1 MKHQTF
7 SLLRQQMWFL
17 CLLCLITCSNSFIGF
32 DHFNTISYKTKF
44 FNQFSSTSSPTALL
58 PPTREDMKQ
67 FGYILANVTDNIDSS
82 PEIALSITSKNM
94 GWLYTRNIP
103 K

>member
-1 MKHQTF
+1 
-7 SLLRQQMWFL
+7 
-17 CLLCLITCSNSFIGF
+17 
-32 DHFNTISYKTKF
+32 
-44 FNQFSSTSSPTALL
+44 
-58 PPTREDMKQ
+58 MKQ

>member
-1 MKHQTF
+1 MKY
-7 SLLRQQMWFL
+7 L
-17 CLLCLITCSNSFIGF
+17 NAF
-32 DHFNTISYKTKF
+32 DNV
-44 FNQFSSTSSPTALL
+44 NPTSAPSALL

-82 PEIALSITSKNM
+82 PEIALSIASKNM
-94 GWLYTRNIP
+94 GWLYTRNVP